1 MPGEILSVSCSEAYP
16 TLGQPVHLLITLQGK
31 APERFNQ
38 TLTITDEFSGFVM
51 TDGEM
56 KWISGIV
63 TISQTSITI
72 GKLPRYTR
80 KIPWYPSVV
89 GNHTFHMSVAAS
101 PEKELNISVSFD
113 VKGIITP
120 SLGCPSVIIK
130 NTSDQLLVTLS
141 EERAITEESCQVL
154 QLQFDDIHSTSSY
167 LLFNYTETVRSYV
180 NAEKKVVEDDLIL
193 TYNTSSIPEGFYNL
207 SVRTTKQNYSWPH
220 AVKFLDAEPSEYTIV
235 QLSDIHIG
243 KYSNFVNKKNELIRL
258 LTYLNEQIHPDFVIL
273 SGDSID
279 WYNKKYKRNVYADLQ
294 EALLTSQA
302 PIYTTPG
309 NHERYGNGLF
319 FLYFPFTNLT
329 PYHRFLNPLSDYSF
343 SYGHVNYVFLDSGY
357 DFSRWE
363 IQPKIWLQSP
373 EGSGLS
379 AMQIHLLETI
389 WGDTQMNQII
399 VMHHP
404 AVSNTNDSGWGAIP
418 NNLPSGNNECIGVN
432 RAVFIT
438 YCIENNVSVVLTG
451 HTHENLVLNYLGK
464 EPNNLS
470 AWPVFVQTDSATLS
484 RQNNGGRVVRINQ
497 GAVESYEYEVF
508 L

>member
-130 NTSDQLLVTLS
+130 NTSDQLSVTLS

-167 LLFNYTETVRSYV
+167 LLFNYTETVRTYV
-180 NAEKKVVEDDLIL
+180 NAEKEVVEDDLIL
-193 TYNTSSIPEGFYNL
+193 TYNTSSIPKGFYNL

-258 LTYLNEQIHPDFVIL
+258 LTYLNEQIGTTRNTNATYTQIFKKPCSQVKHLSIRLPGTMNAMVTAFFSCTSPSPIL
-273 SGDSID
+273 
-279 WYNKKYKRNVYADLQ
+279 
-294 EALLTSQA
+294 
-302 PIYTTPG
+302 P
-309 NHERYGNGLF
+309 H
-319 FLYFPFTNLT
+319 
-329 PYHRFLNPLSDYSF
+329 
-343 SYGHVNYVFLDSGY
+343 
-357 DFSRWE
+357 
-363 IQPKIWLQSP
+363 
-373 EGSGLS
+373 
-379 AMQIHLLETI
+379 
-389 WGDTQMNQII
+389 II
-399 VMHHP
+399 VSLIRS
-404 AVSNTNDSGWGAIP
+404 V
-418 NNLPSGNNECIGVN
+418 
-432 RAVFIT
+432 IT
-438 YCIENNVSVVLTG
+438 HL
-451 HTHENLVLNYLGK
+451 
-464 EPNNLS
+464 
-470 AWPVFVQTDSATLS
+470 AMDM
-484 RQNNGGRVVRINQ
+484 
-497 GAVESYEYEVF
+497 
-508 L
+508 